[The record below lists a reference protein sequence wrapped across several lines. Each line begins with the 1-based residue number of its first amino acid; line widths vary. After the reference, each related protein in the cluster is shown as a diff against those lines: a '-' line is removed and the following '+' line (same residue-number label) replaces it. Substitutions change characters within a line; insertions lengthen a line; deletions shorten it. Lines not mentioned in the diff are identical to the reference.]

1 MIAASVAGGAF
12 GLGMIFGLL
21 ALTILA
27 KTAKAV
33 VLYMPYA
40 LGAVIS
46 AMAYFALPGVQN
58 LIPGHPWMCFITVL
72 AITEIL
78 LIVML
83 RTATLAKPAITFCC
97 AVFLVFAGA
106 IAFDRMP
113 ADSIGYCVFVT
124 LIFWVLSFAIV
135 AINLRDTHRHTIR
148 RNLPLSIIA
157 GTLYGLSIMILVNS
171 PADILW
177 KHYLVRTG
185 INEARYEL
193 GLTIACIIL
202 GLLVMVWTLLV
213 DWSYRDREMA

>member
-1 MIAASVAGGAF
+1 MIAASVAGGVF

-72 AITEIL
+72 AIT
-78 LIVML
+78 
-83 RTATLAKPAITFCC
+83 FCC

-135 AINLRDTHRHTIR
+135 TINLRDTHRHTIR